1 MRFFKSRG
9 GIIFLVATVLCIVLI
24 VYTAT
29 QRRNNP
35 LSNAL
40 GYVIVPVQT
49 ALGNAFAWFGNMGYY
64 FDQTGHLL
72 SENQRLEQ
80 ELEALLLIVGRLE
93 LLEANLYELNN
104 LFQMAERYPRFEHIG
119 AHVVSRDNNNW
130 NSRFN
135 IDRGS
140 NHLVE
145 LNQVIVAHGGL
156 VGRVSFVADS
166 FATVT
171 PIIDD
176 TSSVG
181 AIVNRNNVV
190 GLARGDLLLS
200 REGLLTFEVPLGTDI
215 IVGDE
220 ISTSTFGTIFPPGIG
235 IGTVV
240 EILPPTAQEIIAIIE
255 PHANFDQL
263 NSVLVILNVLE

>member
-1 MRFFKSRG
+1 MRFFRSRG
-9 GIIFLVATVLCIVLI
+9 GVIFLVATVLCIALI

-35 LSNAL
+35 LANAL
-40 GYVIVPVQT
+40 GHVIVPMQSGLT
-49 ALGNAFAWFGNMGYY
+49 NAFAWFGNLGYY
-64 FDQTGHLL
+64 FDQTGYLL
-72 SENQRLEQ
+72 AENQRLHQ
-80 ELEALLLIVGRLE
+80 ELEELLLIVGRLE
-93 LLEANLYELNN
+93 LLEANIYELNN

-119 AHVVSRDNNNW
+119 AHVISRDNNNW

-140 NHLVE
+140 NHGLE
-145 LNQVIVAHGGL
+145 LNKVIVAHGGL
-156 VGRVSFVADS
+156 VGRVSFVADT

-176 TSSVG
+176 TSNVG
-181 AIVNRNNVV
+181 AIVNRNNAV
-190 GLARGDLLLS
+190 GLARGDLLFG
-200 REGLLTFEVPLGTDI
+200 RDGLLTFEVPLGTDI

-255 PHANFDQL
+255 PHASFNQL
-263 NSVLVILNVLE
+263 NSVLVILDILE

>member
-1 MRFFKSRG
+1 MRFFRSRG
-9 GIIFLVATVLCIVLI
+9 GIILMIATLLCLVLI
-24 VYTAT
+24 AFTAT
-29 QRRNNP
+29 GRRNNP
-35 LSNAL
+35 LANAL

-49 ALGNAFAWFGNMGYY
+49 GLGNALAWVGNIGYH
-64 FDQTGHLL
+64 FNQTGYLL
-72 SENQRLEQ
+72 SENQRLQQ
-80 ELEALLLIVGRLE
+80 ELEELLLVVGRLE
-93 LLEANLYELNN
+93 LLEASIAELNQ
-104 LFQMAERYPRFEHIG
+104 LFQMAERYPRFDYIG

-135 IDRGS
+135 IDRGG
-140 NHLVE
+140 NHGIE
-145 LNQVIVAHGGL
+145 LNKVIVAHGGL
-156 VGRVSFVADS
+156 VGRVSFVADT

-190 GLARGDLLLS
+190 GLARGDLLFS

-240 EILPPTAQEIIAIIE
+240 EILPPTAQEIVAVIE
-255 PHANFDQL
+255 PHANFEQL
-263 NSVLVILNVLE
+263 NSVLVILDVVE